1 MEARQK
7 STKIM
12 NALQHII
19 YGILKNAPFFPGRA
33 RLSWK
38 FHTGKQ
44 QIETFC
50 GFWKNKLQEHW
61 CIEMT
66 FEKRGKMFC
75 HYQKITNLKIKNFLF
90 CLCYPM
96 PVCAVNIL
104 YFQAG
109 GSEGSFYY
117 DSEKR
122 RKK

>member
-1 MEARQK
+1 MHYIWNPEK
-7 STKIM
+7 CT
-12 NALQHII
+12 L
-19 YGILKNAPFFPGRA
+19 FPMQSQA
-33 RLSWK
+33 EQE

-96 PVCAVNIL
+96 PVCMQRI
-104 YFQAG
+104 
-109 GSEGSFYY
+109 SFTSRPE
-117 DSEKR
+117 DRKEVSIMTQRKGEKNEKPVKMA
-122 RKK
+122 KKTVLI